1 MEIVADMNVLYD
13 AFLASMNGSSWK
25 EEPQRFEIDFLSEL
39 TRLQNE
45 LLSKTYRTSKGSEF
59 TLSERGKI
67 RHIHGGRMRDRV
79 VRHALCDNVLTPAL
93 APYLIYDNGASQTG
107 KGIDFAR
114 KNFEKDLHNY
124 WLKHRSNDG
133 WVGFVDFS
141 KFYDNIQHEKTLEL
155 ISGKIDDFSM
165 WLLEDIL
172 STFRVDVSYMD
183 EIDYSRCM
191 SERFD
196 SVRYYETISDAEKTG
211 EKFMPKSLD
220 IGDQVSQNIGVFYPT
235 RVDTYATV
243 VRGYDMYGR
252 YMDDL
257 RMIHGSRGYIEET
270 IEGIKEQAAELGL
283 FVNERKT
290 RVCHLSETFT
300 YLQMRY
306 FLTDSGKVVKRIS
319 PKSLTRE
326 RRRLK
331 AYKRLLTEGIMPYES
346 IEQAYKSWMGT
357 YTKVMSKK
365 QVSQIKQLYKEL
377 YGKEPRWKNCST
389 K

>member
-45 LLSKTYRTSKGSEF
+45 LLSKTYQTSKGSEF
-59 TLSERGKI
+59 TLSERGKT

-93 APYLIYDNGASQTG
+93 APYLIHDNGASQTG

-114 KNFEKDLHNY
+114 KNFERDLHNY

-183 EIDYSRCM
+183 EIEYSRCM

-196 SVRYYETISDAEKTG
+196 SVQYYETISDAEKTG

-243 VRGYDMYGR
+243 VRGCDMYGR

-257 RMIHGSRGYIEET
+257 RMIHESRDYIEET
-270 IEGIKEQAAELGL
+270 IEDIKKQAAELGL

-331 AYKRLLTEGIMPYES
+331 AYKRLLTEGIIPYES

-365 QVSQIKQLYKEL
+365 QISQIKQLYKEL
-377 YGKEPRWKNCST
+377 YGKEPRWK